1 MFVAE
6 SGGEEKASG
15 RAQQNMCE
23 TNKSHVAQ
31 ELLGYLARHPDAQ
44 DTLEGILEWW
54 LLEEK
59 IRRRAFEVKEALAEL
74 VKSGL
79 LRERKGKDDRTHYR
93 VNRRRYEELS
103 KSAAPHA
110 SKRTAAAAHRR
121 NGRET
126 P

>member
-1 MFVAE
+1 
-6 SGGEEKASG
+6 
-15 RAQQNMCE
+15 MCE

-31 ELLGYLARHPDAQ
+31 ELLGYLARNPDAQ

-79 LRERKGKDDRTHYR
+79 LRERKGKDERTHYR
-93 VNRRRYEELS
+93 VNRRRYVELS
-103 KSAAPHA
+103 ASAESCAV
-110 SKRTAAAAHRR
+110 KRTASAARR
-121 NGRET
+121 KGRET

>member
-1 MFVAE
+1 
-6 SGGEEKASG
+6 
-15 RAQQNMCE
+15 MCE

-31 ELLGYLARHPDAQ
+31 ELLSYLARHPDAQ

-74 VKSGL
+74 VRSGL
-79 LRERKGKDDRTHYR
+79 LRERKGKDERVHYR
-93 VNRRRYEELS
+93 VNRRRYEELTAS
-103 KSAAPHA
+103 AEPYAVKRAAPA
-110 SKRTAAAAHRR
+110 RR
-121 NGRET
+121 KGRET

>member
-1 MFVAE
+1 
-6 SGGEEKASG
+6 
-15 RAQQNMCE
+15 MCE

-79 LRERKGKDDRTHYR
+79 LRERKGKDERTHYR

-103 KSAAPHA
+103 ASVEPSAVRRPAPA
-110 SKRTAAAAHRR
+110 TRR
-121 NGRET
+121 KNRES

>member
-1 MFVAE
+1 
-6 SGGEEKASG
+6 
-15 RAQQNMCE
+15 MCE

-59 IRRRAFEVKEALAEL
+59 IRRRAFEVREALAEL
-74 VKSGL
+74 VRDGL

-93 VNRRRYEELS
+93 VNRRRYEELTATAEPCTT
-103 KSAAPHA
+103 KRAAPV
-110 SKRTAAAAHRR
+110 
-121 NGRET
+121 GRKGRQT

>member
-1 MFVAE
+1 
-6 SGGEEKASG
+6 
-15 RAQQNMCE
+15 MCE

-59 IRRRAFEVKEALAEL
+59 IRRRAFEVREALAEL
-74 VKSGL
+74 VRSGL
-79 LRERKGKDDRTHYR
+79 LRERKGKDERTHYR
-93 VNRRRYEELS
+93 VNRRRYEELCAS
-103 KSAAPHA
+103 TESCAGTRAAPA
-110 SKRTAAAAHRR
+110 RR
-121 NGRET
+121 KGRET